1 MFHYLYIYRKF
12 QRLNIFHASILG
24 KEGALLLKSIQ
35 LLFTKHMIP
44 DLRRRV
50 TGNLVNGWL
59 YFPLVGSSAHPPRE
73 IRIYPCNSFDF
84 IKSNKLSA
92 LGISKHFTLP
102 INNAIAACS
111 IYDGRGNEKR
121 GATSAYDSPRNQGR
135 GGRFSSRSLITFTM
149 KNRERRILYLL
160 IETFAVMDNVR
171 RK

>member
-1 MFHYLYIYRKF
+1 
-12 QRLNIFHASILG
+12 
-24 KEGALLLKSIQ
+24 
-35 LLFTKHMIP
+35 MIP

-50 TGNLVNGWL
+50 TGNLVNGRL

-121 GATSAYDSPRNQGR
+121 GATSAYSPRLTEKP
-135 GGRFSSRSLITFTM
+135 GGGEVFLEIVNYFY
-149 KNRERRILYLL
+149 NEEQREENFI
-160 IETFAVMDNVR
+160 FVD
-171 RK
+171 

>member
-1 MFHYLYIYRKF
+1 
-12 QRLNIFHASILG
+12 
-24 KEGALLLKSIQ
+24 
-35 LLFTKHMIP
+35 MIP

-50 TGNLVNGWL
+50 TGNLVNGRL

-121 GATSAYDSPRNQGR
+121 GATSAYSPRLTEKPGGR
-135 GGRFSSRSLITFTM
+135 RFSSRSLITFTM